1 MLDIGINEYS
11 IPIIKHFDII
21 ILLCI
26 RRNNIGNNTKNCTAT
41 VKSENA
47 CKGDASL
54 DANIN
59 EPNIEDVIDKESERK
74 NGEEPYLLNI
84 K

>member
-1 MLDIGINEYS
+1 MLQYQN
-11 IPIIKHFDII
+11 
-21 ILLCI
+21 
-26 RRNNIGNNTKNCTAT
+26 NNIGNNTKNCTET

-47 CKGDASL
+47 CKGEASL

-59 EPNIEDVIDKESERK
+59 EPKIDEVIDKESEK
-74 NGEEPYLLNI
+74 KISVEPYLLNI